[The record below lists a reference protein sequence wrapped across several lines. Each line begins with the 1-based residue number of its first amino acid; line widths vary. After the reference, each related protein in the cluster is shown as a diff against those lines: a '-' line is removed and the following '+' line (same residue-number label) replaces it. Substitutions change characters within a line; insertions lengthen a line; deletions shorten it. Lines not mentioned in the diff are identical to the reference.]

1 MGCGASKCSHGDDP
15 SPAGLRRPLFRC
27 SGDEIKR
34 RSTCMFGCG
43 TTLSK
48 KELLTNG
55 DADIDD
61 YPINGSNE
69 DGRRSM
75 SSSSLEDGSTRLK
88 VATESDGEAIMKAP
102 GTESGITSLLPIQE
116 EGSRGEEEMGKRGRE
131 EEGDDEE
138 EREEDGKASGEEVGL
153 VCPGSPSFR
162 EYCTATDNGT
172 NDVTR
177 NNSQSDLKNAES
189 SQFSNSNQGSSM
201 IQPVKKDKKGRRF
214 RRAVMNLM
222 AIKSS
227 PSSSSQV
234 RASTSD

>member
-1 MGCGASKCSHGDDP
+1 MYVRMWHH
-15 SPAGLRRPLFRC
+15 PLQ
-27 SGDEIKR
+27 
-34 RSTCMFGCG
+34 
-43 TTLSK
+43 

-116 EGSRGEEEMGKRGRE
+116 EGSRGEEKWGREAERRKGMMKKKGKRMEKPVVRRL
-131 EEGDDEE
+131 DWC
-138 EREEDGKASGEEVGL
+138 VL
-153 VCPGSPSFR
+153 VHLVSENIAQPLIMVS
-162 EYCTATDNGT
+162 T
-172 NDVTR
+172 NDATR

>member
-1 MGCGASKCSHGDDP
+1 
-15 SPAGLRRPLFRC
+15 
-27 SGDEIKR
+27 
-34 RSTCMFGCG
+34 MFGCG

-162 EYCTATDNGT
+162 EYCTATDNGKFVSIYIFIGLKPD
-172 NDVTR
+172 DV
-177 NNSQSDLKNAES
+177 
-189 SQFSNSNQGSSM
+189 
-201 IQPVKKDKKGRRF
+201 
-214 RRAVMNLM
+214 
-222 AIKSS
+222 
-227 PSSSSQV
+227 
-234 RASTSD
+234 